1 MLWSVK
7 EAQTIT
13 RLEELL
19 WLAGGIAGILGV
31 GQWVFEASLESWVC
45 SAFYTCL
52 WESTLVHIGFKI
64 LTYEMGM
71 LTTPIF

>member
-1 MLWSVK
+1 M
-7 EAQTIT
+7 
-13 RLEELL
+13 
-19 WLAGGIAGILGV
+19 
-31 GQWVFEASLESWVC
+31 FEASLESWVC

-52 WESTLVHIGFKI
+52 WESALVHIGLKI